1 PEDRYICRDRD
12 GKTSLHNP
20 GAGFY
25 NEIGR
30 GRSCPRRPRQESAQV
45 GWRRWPKGGG
55 GMKVRDVYTR
65 GAITVTPRTSIAEAR
80 RLMEQHKIRR
90 LPVVDGDR
98 LVGIVT
104 QTDLLRATPSVAT
117 SLSVWEINYLL
128 DKVRVEEIMTRNV
141 VTVAPDTDLAE
152 VAQLMIDR
160 KVGGLPVVEDGRVVG
175 VITESDVFRALVRL
189 LAAGGEAAMAGAD
202 ARARA

>member
-1 PEDRYICRDRD
+1 
-12 GKTSLHNP
+12 
-20 GAGFY
+20 
-25 NEIGR
+25 
-30 GRSCPRRPRQESAQV
+30 
-45 GWRRWPKGGG
+45 
-55 GMKVRDVYTR
+55 MKVRDVYTR